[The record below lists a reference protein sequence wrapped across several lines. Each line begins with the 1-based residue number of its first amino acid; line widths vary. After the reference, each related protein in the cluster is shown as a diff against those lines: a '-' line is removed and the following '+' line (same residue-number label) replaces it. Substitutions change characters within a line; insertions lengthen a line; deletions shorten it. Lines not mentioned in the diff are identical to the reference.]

1 MGTFFLSLAVRKG
14 NTTTAI
20 VAISNVAKEQT
31 IMNTQT
37 NTSTNTLRSRYVA
50 VTEHGDV
57 ELADAHNGKFKRFK
71 KMIAGYG
78 DFVDS
83 RNAGRKMVLDKEF
96 SRKTS

>member
-1 MGTFFLSLAVRKG
+1 MVTSSGHVFLFSRNLEK
-14 NTTTAI
+14 
-20 VAISNVAKEQT
+20 Q
-31 IMNTQT
+31 
-37 NTSTNTLRSRYVA
+37 RSHRYVA

-78 DFVDS
+78 DFVDP

-96 SRKTS
+96 SRKTSQFG

>member
-1 MGTFFLSLAVRKG
+1 
-14 NTTTAI
+14 
-20 VAISNVAKEQT
+20 
-31 IMNTQT
+31 MNTQI
-37 NTSTNTLRSRYVA
+37 NTSKDTLRSRYVA

-78 DFVDS
+78 DFVDP
-83 RNAGRKMVLDKEF
+83 RNAGRKMVLDREF